1 MTDRLKNSR
10 NHLINGLANS
20 DALLEKESTFF
31 ANLFLDSPIGIY
43 IVQDGKFIFV
53 NPQFQK
59 ISGYDESE
67 LLGTNSLHIV
77 LSEDRQRVRESAV
90 QMLKGARHVPYEH
103 RVITKAGEIRWI
115 TESVTSIIYRGEPAV
130 LGYFMDRT
138 EQEREKEALFADS
151 PIGIYIVQDGK
162 FIFVNPEFQRILGF
176 DEKELLGRVSLD
188 IVLLEDR
195 DRVRNNAIQMLKG
208 KRHAPYEHRV
218 VTKTGETRWIIET
231 VTSIKYRNKE
241 AVLGYFMD
249 HTEYERAKEALTL
262 SEDKFRKAFRSSPD
276 WFVISTLQ
284 DGFYIDVN
292 EAFLRTTGY
301 NREEVIGHTSTEL
314 GIWADPQERM
324 EMAKILEK
332 QGIVRNLEARFRTKT
347 GEIRHV
353 LWSAEVM
360 DYGDEKCLIAVTR
373 DITDRKRAEQEH
385 VEREKLQGVL
395 ETAGAACHELNQPL
409 QYIFLLLS
417 EIEEENPKSEAIAQI
432 KKQCNR
438 LKDITNKLEKVTVYQ
453 TREYIK
459 GMKIIDI
466 DKASAK

>member
-1 MTDRLKNSR
+1 MTDRTNHNR
-10 NHLINGLANS
+10 DHLINGLANS
-20 DALLEKESTFF
+20 DAPLEEETKFF
-31 ANLFLDSPIGIY
+31 GNLFLDSPIGIY

-53 NPQFQK
+53 NPQFQE
-59 ISGYDESE
+59 ISGYDENE
-67 LLGTNSLHIV
+67 LLGTHSIDIV
-77 LSEDRQRVRESAV
+77 LIEDRDRVRESAI
-90 QMLKGARHVPYEH
+90 QMLKGERHVPYEH
-103 RVITKAGEIRWI
+103 RVATKTGEIRWI
-115 TESVTSIIYRGEPAV
+115 TETVTSIMYRGERAV

-151 PIGIYIVQDGK
+151 PIGIYIVQNGE

-176 DEKELLGRVSLD
+176 AEKELLGKVSLD
-188 IVLLEDR
+188 IVLSEDR
-195 DRVRNNAIQMLKG
+195 DRVRNNAIDMLKG
-208 KRHAPYEHRV
+208 NRHVPYEHRV
-218 VTKTGETRWIIET
+218 VTKTGEIRWIIES
-231 VTSIKYRNKE
+231 VTSIKYRNKK

-249 HTEYERAKEALTL
+249 HTEYERAKEALSL

-301 NREEVIGHTSTEL
+301 DREEVIGHTSTEL
-314 GIWADPQERM
+314 GIWVDPQERM

-417 EIEEENPKSEAIAQI
+417 EIEEENPKSEAVAQI

-466 DKASAK
+466 DKASSE